1 MKNPFRKKTLTPR
14 EVFIRTFLDC
24 IAPGVVKFEVDHY
37 IFGNTYR
44 CVWALREY
52 PASTESQAILRHL
65 GEKSGV
71 TLRIYCRQVSPGEE
85 DRIIDNANKKNK
97 LDGSDPNKLR
107 QAVEAESNLRDV
119 AELVHKM
126 HREHEPL
133 LHCAVY
139 LEMTADSMEHLR
151 QLQTDVLTELVRCKL
166 NVDKLLL
173 RQKQGFYCASPVG
186 YNALGREFERV
197 LPAGSVANLY
207 PFNYSGKT
215 DPNGFYIGKD
225 KYGSNI
231 VVDFDRRDSDKT
243 SANILILGNSGQGK
257 SYLMK
262 LLICNLLE
270 AGKSVVS
277 LDAEHELEELCD
289 KLGGCFIDL
298 MAGEKRINVL
308 EVRCWNEDTEADESA
323 PGAFRK
329 STLLA
334 RHISFLKDFFRAYK
348 EFSDPQLDTIEI
360 MLSKLY
366 QKWGI
371 SEETDFRQLKP
382 EDYPILSDL
391 YALINDELVNYR
403 KGSLYTRELLQEVLL
418 GLHSLCVGADAPF
431 FNGHTNISDDRFLVF
446 GVGGVLTAARSLR
459 NALLFNVLA
468 YMSDRLLTAGNTVAA
483 LDELYLWLS
492 NPVAIEYIRNCLKRV
507 RKRDSALMMAS
518 QNLEDFDQEGVREMT
533 KPLFA
538 IPPHQFLFNPG
549 SIDRRFYMDMLQLD
563 EAEFELIRR
572 ARRGECLFKCGAE
585 RYHLKVIAPDHI
597 PQDWFERVQRLFKSR
612 EKTVSVEKTPFHGR
626 IQCSCGAACRSKRST
641 SARYWL
647 CMRHDGDEAACP
659 ITQIPETQIQQAFLR
674 LYYNL
679 KHQGSCILPD
689 LIANLRSIR
698 ERKFLWSVD
707 VIELNRQIAELTS
720 QNQLLTTLRESG
732 CVDPDIFISKS
743 NKLTEQLR
751 AVKQAK
757 SRILNQD
764 GDDTIPC
771 TQELIT
777 ILKRGPETLHDFDGE
792 LFGQLIDKVIIESN
806 TSLRFRLKNGLEL
819 RESIERTVR

>member
-139 LEMTADSMEHLR
+139 LEMTADSAEHLR

-197 LPAGSVANLY
+197 LPACSVANLY

-231 VVDFDRRDSDKT
+231 AVDFDRRDSDKT

-277 LDAEHELEELCD
+277 LDAEHELEDLCG

-308 EVRCWNEDTEADESA
+308 EVRYWNEDTDMETDESA
-323 PGAFRK
+323 PEAFRK

-348 EFSDPQLDTIEI
+348 DFSDPQLDTIEI

-366 QKWGI
+366 RKWGI
-371 SEETDFRQLKP
+371 SEETDFRRLTP

-391 YALINDELVNYR
+391 YALINNEMVNYR
-403 KGSLYTRELLQEVLL
+403 NGSLYTRELLQEVLL

-446 GVGGVLTAARSLR
+446 GVGGVLTAAKSLR

-492 NPVAIEYIRNCLKRV
+492 NPIAIEYIRNCLKRV

-549 SIDRRFYMDMLQLD
+549 SIGKRFYMDMLQLD

-585 RYHLKVIAPDHI
+585 RYHLKVIAPDH
-597 PQDWFERVQRLFKSR
+597 K
-612 EKTVSVEKTPFHGR
+612 
-626 IQCSCGAACRSKRST
+626 
-641 SARYWL
+641 
-647 CMRHDGDEAACP
+647 
-659 ITQIPETQIQQAFLR
+659 
-674 LYYNL
+674 
-679 KHQGSCILPD
+679 
-689 LIANLRSIR
+689 
-698 ERKFLWSVD
+698 
-707 VIELNRQIAELTS
+707 
-720 QNQLLTTLRESG
+720 
-732 CVDPDIFISKS
+732 
-743 NKLTEQLR
+743 
-751 AVKQAK
+751 AV
-757 SRILNQD
+757 
-764 GDDTIPC
+764 
-771 TQELIT
+771 
-777 ILKRGPETLHDFDGE
+777 
-792 LFGQLIDKVIIESN
+792 LFGMAGGK
-806 TSLRFRLKNGLEL
+806 
-819 RESIERTVR
+819 

>member
-1 MKNPFRKKTLTPR
+1 MKNPFRKKEPTPR
-14 EVFIRTFLDC
+14 EAFLRTYLDC

-37 IFGNTYR
+37 IFGSTYR

-52 PASTESQAILRHL
+52 PASTEAQAILRHL

-107 QAVEAESNLRDV
+107 QTVEAESNLRDV

-139 LEMTADSMEHLR
+139 LEMTADSMEQLKR
-151 QLQTDVLTELVRCKL
+151 LQTDVLTELVRCKL

-173 RQKQGFYCASPVG
+173 RQKQGFCCVSPVG
-186 YNALGREFERV
+186 HNALGREFERV

-215 DPNGFYIGKD
+215 DPKGIYIGKD

-231 VVDFDRRDSDKT
+231 VVDFDRRESDKT
-243 SANILILGNSGQGK
+243 STNILILGNSGQGK

-270 AGKSVVS
+270 AGKSVIS
-277 LDAEHELEELCD
+277 LDAEHELEELCGN
-289 KLGGCFIDL
+289 LGGCFIDL

-308 EVRCWNEDTEADESA
+308 EVRCWDEGDTSEADESV
-323 PGAFRK
+323 PEAFRK

-348 EFSDPQLDTIEI
+348 DFSDPQLDTIEI

-366 QKWGI
+366 QKWSI
-371 SEETDFRQLKP
+371 TEETDFRQLAP

-391 YALINDELVNYR
+391 YALMEEELRHYQA
-403 KGSLYTRELLQEVLL
+403 GSLYTRELLQEVLL
-418 GLHSLCVGADAPF
+418 GLHSLCMGADAPF
-431 FNGHTNISDDRFLVF
+431 FNGHTNITGDRFLVF
-446 GVGGVLTAARSLR
+446 GVGGMLTAAKSLR

-507 RKRDSALMMAS
+507 RKRDSALLMAS

-549 SIDRRFYMDMLQLD
+549 SIGRRFYMDMLQLD
-563 EAEFELIRR
+563 EAEFELIRH

-585 RYHLKVIAPDHI
+585 RYLLEVKAPPH
-597 PQDWFERVQRLFKSR
+597 K
-612 EKTVSVEKTPFHGR
+612 
-626 IQCSCGAACRSKRST
+626 AA
-641 SARYWL
+641 
-647 CMRHDGDEAACP
+647 
-659 ITQIPETQIQQAFLR
+659 
-674 LYYNL
+674 
-679 KHQGSCILPD
+679 
-689 LIANLRSIR
+689 
-698 ERKFLWSVD
+698 
-707 VIELNRQIAELTS
+707 
-720 QNQLLTTLRESG
+720 
-732 CVDPDIFISKS
+732 
-743 NKLTEQLR
+743 
-751 AVKQAK
+751 
-757 SRILNQD
+757 
-764 GDDTIPC
+764 
-771 TQELIT
+771 
-777 ILKRGPETLHDFDGE
+777 
-792 LFGQLIDKVIIESN
+792 LFG
-806 TSLRFRLKNGLEL
+806 TAGGR
-819 RESIERTVR
+819 

>member
-1 MKNPFRKKTLTPR
+1 MKNPFHKKEISPQET
-14 EVFIRTFLDC
+14 FIRSFLDC

-44 CVWALREY
+44 CVWVLREY

-277 LDAEHELEELCD
+277 LDAEHELEELCG

-308 EVRCWNEDTEADESA
+308 EVRCWNEETDMETDESA
-323 PGAFRK
+323 PEAFRK

-348 EFSDPQLDTIEI
+348 DFSDPQLDTIEI
-360 MLSKLY
+360 MLSALY
-366 QKWGI
+366 KKWGI

-382 EDYPILSDL
+382 GDYPVLSDL
-391 YALINDELVNYR
+391 YALINNELVNYR
-403 KGSLYTRELLQEVLL
+403 NGSLYTRELLQEVLL

-446 GVGGVLTAARSLR
+446 GVGGVLTAAKSLR

-492 NPVAIEYIRNCLKRV
+492 NPIAIEYIRNCLKRV

-549 SIDRRFYMDMLQLD
+549 SIGKRFYMDMLQLD

-585 RYHLKVIAPDHI
+585 RYHLKVIAPDH
-597 PQDWFERVQRLFKSR
+597 K
-612 EKTVSVEKTPFHGR
+612 
-626 IQCSCGAACRSKRST
+626 
-641 SARYWL
+641 
-647 CMRHDGDEAACP
+647 
-659 ITQIPETQIQQAFLR
+659 
-674 LYYNL
+674 
-679 KHQGSCILPD
+679 
-689 LIANLRSIR
+689 
-698 ERKFLWSVD
+698 
-707 VIELNRQIAELTS
+707 
-720 QNQLLTTLRESG
+720 
-732 CVDPDIFISKS
+732 
-743 NKLTEQLR
+743 
-751 AVKQAK
+751 AV
-757 SRILNQD
+757 
-764 GDDTIPC
+764 
-771 TQELIT
+771 
-777 ILKRGPETLHDFDGE
+777 
-792 LFGQLIDKVIIESN
+792 LFGMAGGK
-806 TSLRFRLKNGLEL
+806 
-819 RESIERTVR
+819 

>member
-1 MKNPFRKKTLTPR
+1 MKNPFHKKEISPQ
-14 EVFIRTFLDC
+14 EAFIRSFLDC

-139 LEMTADSMEHLR
+139 LEMTADSAEHLR

-277 LDAEHELEELCD
+277 LDAEHELEELCG

-323 PGAFRK
+323 PEAFRK

-348 EFSDPQLDTIEI
+348 DFSDPQLDTIEI
-360 MLSKLY
+360 MLSALY
-366 QKWGI
+366 KKWGI
-371 SEETDFRQLKP
+371 SEETDFRRLMP

-391 YALINDELVNYR
+391 YALINNELVNYR
-403 KGSLYTRELLQEVLL
+403 NGSLYTRELLQEVLL

-431 FNGHTNISDDRFLVF
+431 FNGHTNISGDRFLVF
-446 GVGGVLTAARSLR
+446 GVGGVLTAAKSLR

-549 SIDRRFYMDMLQLD
+549 SIGRRFYMDMLQLD

-585 RYHLKVIAPDHI
+585 RYHLKVIAPDH
-597 PQDWFERVQRLFKSR
+597 K
-612 EKTVSVEKTPFHGR
+612 
-626 IQCSCGAACRSKRST
+626 
-641 SARYWL
+641 
-647 CMRHDGDEAACP
+647 
-659 ITQIPETQIQQAFLR
+659 
-674 LYYNL
+674 
-679 KHQGSCILPD
+679 
-689 LIANLRSIR
+689 
-698 ERKFLWSVD
+698 
-707 VIELNRQIAELTS
+707 
-720 QNQLLTTLRESG
+720 
-732 CVDPDIFISKS
+732 
-743 NKLTEQLR
+743 
-751 AVKQAK
+751 AV
-757 SRILNQD
+757 
-764 GDDTIPC
+764 
-771 TQELIT
+771 
-777 ILKRGPETLHDFDGE
+777 
-792 LFGQLIDKVIIESN
+792 LFGTAGGK
-806 TSLRFRLKNGLEL
+806 
-819 RESIERTVR
+819 

>member
-1 MKNPFRKKTLTPR
+1 MKNPFHKKEISPQ
-14 EVFIRTFLDC
+14 EAFIRSFLDC

-44 CVWALREY
+44 SVWALREY
-52 PASTESQAILRHL
+52 PASTEAQAILRHL

-71 TLRIYCRQVSPGEE
+71 TLRLYCRQVSPGEE

-139 LEMTADSMEHLR
+139 LEMTADSAEHLR

-277 LDAEHELEELCD
+277 LDAEHELEELCG

-323 PGAFRK
+323 PEAFRK

-334 RHISFLKDFFRAYK
+334 RHISFLKDFFRTYK
-348 EFSDPQLDTIEI
+348 DFSDPQLDTIEI

-366 QKWGI
+366 RKWGI

-403 KGSLYTRELLQEVLL
+403 NGSLYTRELLQEVLL

-549 SIDRRFYMDMLQLD
+549 SIGRRFYMDMLQLD

-572 ARRGECLFKCGAE
+572 ARRSECLFKCGAE
-585 RYHLKVIAPDHI
+585 RYHLRVIAPDH
-597 PQDWFERVQRLFKSR
+597 K
-612 EKTVSVEKTPFHGR
+612 
-626 IQCSCGAACRSKRST
+626 
-641 SARYWL
+641 
-647 CMRHDGDEAACP
+647 
-659 ITQIPETQIQQAFLR
+659 
-674 LYYNL
+674 
-679 KHQGSCILPD
+679 
-689 LIANLRSIR
+689 
-698 ERKFLWSVD
+698 
-707 VIELNRQIAELTS
+707 
-720 QNQLLTTLRESG
+720 
-732 CVDPDIFISKS
+732 
-743 NKLTEQLR
+743 
-751 AVKQAK
+751 AV
-757 SRILNQD
+757 
-764 GDDTIPC
+764 
-771 TQELIT
+771 
-777 ILKRGPETLHDFDGE
+777 
-792 LFGQLIDKVIIESN
+792 LFGTAGGK
-806 TSLRFRLKNGLEL
+806 
-819 RESIERTVR
+819 

>member
-1 MKNPFRKKTLTPR
+1 MKNPFHKKEISPQ
-14 EVFIRTFLDC
+14 EAFIRSFLDC

-71 TLRIYCRQVSPGEE
+71 TLRLYCRQVSPGEE

-231 VVDFDRRDSDKT
+231 AVDFDRRDSDKT

-277 LDAEHELEELCD
+277 LDAEHELEELCG
-289 KLGGCFIDL
+289 KLDGCFIDL
-298 MAGEKRINVL
+298 MGGEKRINVL
-308 EVRCWNEDTEADESA
+308 EVRCWNEDTDMETDESA
-323 PGAFRK
+323 PEAFRK

-348 EFSDPQLDTIEI
+348 DFSDPQLDTIEI
-360 MLSKLY
+360 MLSALY
-366 QKWGI
+366 KKWGI
-371 SEETDFRQLKP
+371 AEETDFRQLKP

-391 YALINDELVNYR
+391 YALINNELVNYR
-403 KGSLYTRELLQEVLL
+403 NGSLYTRELLQEVLL

-446 GVGGVLTAARSLR
+446 GVGGVLTAAKSLR

-549 SIDRRFYMDMLQLD
+549 SIGKRFYMDMLQLD

-585 RYHLKVIAPDHI
+585 RYHLKVIAPDH
-597 PQDWFERVQRLFKSR
+597 K
-612 EKTVSVEKTPFHGR
+612 
-626 IQCSCGAACRSKRST
+626 
-641 SARYWL
+641 
-647 CMRHDGDEAACP
+647 
-659 ITQIPETQIQQAFLR
+659 
-674 LYYNL
+674 
-679 KHQGSCILPD
+679 
-689 LIANLRSIR
+689 
-698 ERKFLWSVD
+698 
-707 VIELNRQIAELTS
+707 
-720 QNQLLTTLRESG
+720 
-732 CVDPDIFISKS
+732 
-743 NKLTEQLR
+743 
-751 AVKQAK
+751 AV
-757 SRILNQD
+757 
-764 GDDTIPC
+764 
-771 TQELIT
+771 
-777 ILKRGPETLHDFDGE
+777 
-792 LFGQLIDKVIIESN
+792 LFGMAGGK
-806 TSLRFRLKNGLEL
+806 
-819 RESIERTVR
+819 

>member
-1 MKNPFRKKTLTPR
+1 MKNPFHKKEISPQET
-14 EVFIRTFLDC
+14 FIRSYLDC

-44 CVWALREY
+44 CAWALREY

-97 LDGSDPNKLR
+97 LGGSDPNKLR

-139 LEMTADSMEHLR
+139 LEMTADSAEHLR

-277 LDAEHELEELCD
+277 LDAEHELEELCG

-308 EVRCWNEDTEADESA
+308 EVRCWNEDTDMETDESA
-323 PGAFRK
+323 PEAFRK

-348 EFSDPQLDTIEI
+348 DFSDPQLDTIEI
-360 MLSKLY
+360 MLSALY
-366 QKWGI
+366 KKWGI

-382 EDYPILSDL
+382 GDYPVLSDL
-391 YALINDELVNYR
+391 YALINNELVNYR
-403 KGSLYTRELLQEVLL
+403 NGSLYTRELLQEVLL

-446 GVGGVLTAARSLR
+446 GVGGVLTAAKSLR

-492 NPVAIEYIRNCLKRV
+492 NPIAIEYIRNCLKRV
-507 RKRDSALMMAS
+507 RKRDSALIMAS

-549 SIDRRFYMDMLQLD
+549 SIGRRFYMDMLQLD
-563 EAEFELIRR
+563 EAEFELIQH

-585 RYHLKVIAPDHI
+585 RYHLKVIAPDH
-597 PQDWFERVQRLFKSR
+597 K
-612 EKTVSVEKTPFHGR
+612 
-626 IQCSCGAACRSKRST
+626 
-641 SARYWL
+641 
-647 CMRHDGDEAACP
+647 
-659 ITQIPETQIQQAFLR
+659 
-674 LYYNL
+674 
-679 KHQGSCILPD
+679 
-689 LIANLRSIR
+689 
-698 ERKFLWSVD
+698 
-707 VIELNRQIAELTS
+707 
-720 QNQLLTTLRESG
+720 
-732 CVDPDIFISKS
+732 
-743 NKLTEQLR
+743 
-751 AVKQAK
+751 AV
-757 SRILNQD
+757 
-764 GDDTIPC
+764 
-771 TQELIT
+771 
-777 ILKRGPETLHDFDGE
+777 
-792 LFGQLIDKVIIESN
+792 LFGTAGGK
-806 TSLRFRLKNGLEL
+806 
-819 RESIERTVR
+819 

>member
-1 MKNPFRKKTLTPR
+1 MKNPFRKKEPTPR
-14 EVFIRTFLDC
+14 EAFLRTYLDC

-37 IFGNTYR
+37 IFGSTYR

-52 PASTESQAILRHL
+52 PASTEAQAILRHL

-107 QAVEAESNLRDV
+107 QTVEAESNLRDV

-139 LEMTADSMEHLR
+139 LEMTADSMEGLKR
-151 QLQTDVLTELVRCKL
+151 LQTDVLTELVRCKL

-173 RQKQGFYCASPVG
+173 RQKQGFCCVSPVG
-186 YNALGREFERV
+186 HNALGREFERV

-215 DPNGFYIGKD
+215 DPKGIYIGKD

-231 VVDFDRRDSDKT
+231 VVDFDRRESDKT

-270 AGKSVVS
+270 AGKSVIS
-277 LDAEHELEELCD
+277 LDAEHELEELCGN
-289 KLGGCFIDL
+289 LGGCFIDL

-308 EVRCWNEDTEADESA
+308 EVRCWDEGDTSETDESV
-323 PGAFRK
+323 PEAFRK

-371 SEETDFRQLKP
+371 TEETDFRQLAP

-391 YALINDELVNYR
+391 YALMEEELRHYQA
-403 KGSLYTRELLQEVLL
+403 GSLYTRELLQEVLL
-418 GLHSLCVGADAPF
+418 GLHSLCMGADAPF
-431 FNGHTNISDDRFLVF
+431 FNGHTNITGDRFLVF
-446 GVGGVLTAARSLR
+446 GVGGMLTAAKSLR

-507 RKRDSALMMAS
+507 RKRDSALLMAS

-549 SIDRRFYMDMLQLD
+549 SIGRRFYMDMLQLD
-563 EAEFELIRR
+563 EAEFELIRHT
-572 ARRGECLFKCGAE
+572 RRGECLFKCGAE
-585 RYHLKVIAPDHI
+585 RYLLEVKAPPHKAA
-597 PQDWFERVQRLFKSR
+597 LF
-612 EKTVSVEKTPFHGR
+612 
-626 IQCSCGAACRSKRST
+626 GAAGGR
-641 SARYWL
+641 
-647 CMRHDGDEAACP
+647 
-659 ITQIPETQIQQAFLR
+659 
-674 LYYNL
+674 
-679 KHQGSCILPD
+679 
-689 LIANLRSIR
+689 
-698 ERKFLWSVD
+698 
-707 VIELNRQIAELTS
+707 
-720 QNQLLTTLRESG
+720 
-732 CVDPDIFISKS
+732 
-743 NKLTEQLR
+743 
-751 AVKQAK
+751 
-757 SRILNQD
+757 
-764 GDDTIPC
+764 
-771 TQELIT
+771 
-777 ILKRGPETLHDFDGE
+777 
-792 LFGQLIDKVIIESN
+792 
-806 TSLRFRLKNGLEL
+806 
-819 RESIERTVR
+819 

>member
-1 MKNPFRKKTLTPR
+1 MKNLFRKKPLTPR
-14 EVFIRTFLDC
+14 EVFIRTYLDS

-37 IFGNTYR
+37 IFGSTYR

-71 TLRIYCRQVSPGEE
+71 TLRLYCRQVSPGEE

-97 LDGSDPNKLR
+97 LDGADPNKLR

-139 LEMTADSMEHLR
+139 LEMTADSMGHLR

-243 SANILILGNSGQGK
+243 SANILILGNSGHGK

-277 LDAEHELEELCD
+277 LDAEHELEELCG

-323 PGAFRK
+323 PEAFRK

-348 EFSDPQLDTIEI
+348 DFSDPQLDTIEI
-360 MLSKLY
+360 MLSALY
-366 QKWGI
+366 KKWGI

-382 EDYPILSDL
+382 GDYPVLSDL
-391 YALINDELVNYR
+391 YALINNELVNYR
-403 KGSLYTRELLQEVLL
+403 NGSLYTRELLQEVLL

-446 GVGGVLTAARSLR
+446 GVGGVLTAAKSLR

-492 NPVAIEYIRNCLKRV
+492 NPIAIEYIRNCLKRV

-549 SIDRRFYMDMLQLD
+549 SIGRRFYMDMLQLD
-563 EAEFELIRR
+563 EAEFELIQH
-572 ARRGECLFKCGAE
+572 ARRGECLFKCGME
-585 RYHLKVIAPDHI
+585 RYHLEVKAP
-597 PQDWFERVQRLFKSR
+597 PYK
-612 EKTVSVEKTPFHGR
+612 
-626 IQCSCGAACRSKRST
+626 AA
-641 SARYWL
+641 
-647 CMRHDGDEAACP
+647 
-659 ITQIPETQIQQAFLR
+659 
-674 LYYNL
+674 
-679 KHQGSCILPD
+679 
-689 LIANLRSIR
+689 
-698 ERKFLWSVD
+698 
-707 VIELNRQIAELTS
+707 
-720 QNQLLTTLRESG
+720 
-732 CVDPDIFISKS
+732 
-743 NKLTEQLR
+743 
-751 AVKQAK
+751 
-757 SRILNQD
+757 
-764 GDDTIPC
+764 
-771 TQELIT
+771 
-777 ILKRGPETLHDFDGE
+777 
-792 LFGQLIDKVIIESN
+792 LFGTKGG
-806 TSLRFRLKNGLEL
+806 K
-819 RESIERTVR
+819 

>member
-1 MKNPFRKKTLTPR
+1 MKNPFHKKEISPQ
-14 EVFIRTFLDC
+14 EAFIRSFLDC

-139 LEMTADSMEHLR
+139 LEMTADSAEHLR

-231 VVDFDRRDSDKT
+231 AVDFDRRDSDKT

-277 LDAEHELEELCD
+277 LDAEHELEDLCG

-308 EVRCWNEDTEADESA
+308 EVRCWNEDTDMETDESA
-323 PGAFRK
+323 PEAFRK

-348 EFSDPQLDTIEI
+348 DFSDPQLDTIEI
-360 MLSKLY
+360 MLSALY
-366 QKWGI
+366 KKWGI
-371 SEETDFRQLKP
+371 SEETDFRRLMP

-391 YALINDELVNYR
+391 YALINNELVNYR
-403 KGSLYTRELLQEVLL
+403 NGSLYTRELLQEVLL

-446 GVGGVLTAARSLR
+446 GVGGVLTAAKSLR

-549 SIDRRFYMDMLQLD
+549 SIGRRFYMDMLQLD

-572 ARRGECLFKCGAE
+572 TRRGECLFKCGAE
-585 RYHLKVIAPDHI
+585 RYHLKVIAPDH
-597 PQDWFERVQRLFKSR
+597 K
-612 EKTVSVEKTPFHGR
+612 
-626 IQCSCGAACRSKRST
+626 
-641 SARYWL
+641 
-647 CMRHDGDEAACP
+647 
-659 ITQIPETQIQQAFLR
+659 
-674 LYYNL
+674 
-679 KHQGSCILPD
+679 
-689 LIANLRSIR
+689 
-698 ERKFLWSVD
+698 
-707 VIELNRQIAELTS
+707 
-720 QNQLLTTLRESG
+720 
-732 CVDPDIFISKS
+732 
-743 NKLTEQLR
+743 
-751 AVKQAK
+751 AV
-757 SRILNQD
+757 
-764 GDDTIPC
+764 
-771 TQELIT
+771 
-777 ILKRGPETLHDFDGE
+777 
-792 LFGQLIDKVIIESN
+792 LFGTAGGK
-806 TSLRFRLKNGLEL
+806 
-819 RESIERTVR
+819 

>member
-1 MKNPFRKKTLTPR
+1 MKNPFHKKEISPQ
-14 EVFIRTFLDC
+14 EAFIRSFLDS

-107 QAVEAESNLRDV
+107 QTVEAESNLRDV

-139 LEMTADSMEHLR
+139 LEMTADSMGHLR

-215 DPNGFYIGKD
+215 DPNGFYFGKD

-231 VVDFDRRDSDKT
+231 AVDFDRRDSDKT

-270 AGKSVVS
+270 AGKSVIS
-277 LDAEHELEELCD
+277 LDAEHELEELCG

-323 PGAFRK
+323 PEAFRK

-348 EFSDPQLDTIEI
+348 DFSDPQLDTIEI
-360 MLSKLY
+360 MLSALY
-366 QKWGI
+366 KKWGI

-382 EDYPILSDL
+382 GDYPVLSDL

-446 GVGGVLTAARSLR
+446 GVGGVLTAAKSLR

-492 NPVAIEYIRNCLKRV
+492 NPIAIEYIRNCLKRV

-549 SIDRRFYMDMLQLD
+549 SIGKRFYMDMLQLD

-585 RYHLKVIAPDHI
+585 RYHLKVIAPDH
-597 PQDWFERVQRLFKSR
+597 K
-612 EKTVSVEKTPFHGR
+612 
-626 IQCSCGAACRSKRST
+626 
-641 SARYWL
+641 
-647 CMRHDGDEAACP
+647 
-659 ITQIPETQIQQAFLR
+659 
-674 LYYNL
+674 
-679 KHQGSCILPD
+679 
-689 LIANLRSIR
+689 
-698 ERKFLWSVD
+698 
-707 VIELNRQIAELTS
+707 
-720 QNQLLTTLRESG
+720 
-732 CVDPDIFISKS
+732 
-743 NKLTEQLR
+743 
-751 AVKQAK
+751 AV
-757 SRILNQD
+757 
-764 GDDTIPC
+764 
-771 TQELIT
+771 
-777 ILKRGPETLHDFDGE
+777 
-792 LFGQLIDKVIIESN
+792 LFGTAGGK
-806 TSLRFRLKNGLEL
+806 
-819 RESIERTVR
+819 

>member
-1 MKNPFRKKTLTPR
+1 MKNPFRKKALAPR
-14 EVFIRTFLDC
+14 EVFIRTYLDS

-107 QAVEAESNLRDV
+107 QTVEAESNLRDV

-139 LEMTADSMEHLR
+139 LEMTADSMEYLR

-277 LDAEHELEELCD
+277 LDAEHELEELCG
-289 KLGGCFIDL
+289 KLGGCFVDL

-308 EVRCWNEDTEADESA
+308 EVRCWNEDTDMETDESA
-323 PGAFRK
+323 PEAFHK

-348 EFSDPQLDTIEI
+348 DFSDPQLDTIEI
-360 MLSKLY
+360 MLSALY
-366 QKWGI
+366 KKWGI

-382 EDYPILSDL
+382 GDYPVLSDL
-391 YALINDELVNYR
+391 YALINNELVNYR
-403 KGSLYTRELLQEVLL
+403 NSSLYTRELLQEVLL

-446 GVGGVLTAARSLR
+446 GVGGVLTAAKSLR

-549 SIDRRFYMDMLQLD
+549 SIGRRFYMDMLQLD
-563 EAEFELIRR
+563 EAEFELIQH

-585 RYHLKVIAPDHI
+585 RYHLKVIAPDH
-597 PQDWFERVQRLFKSR
+597 K
-612 EKTVSVEKTPFHGR
+612 
-626 IQCSCGAACRSKRST
+626 
-641 SARYWL
+641 
-647 CMRHDGDEAACP
+647 
-659 ITQIPETQIQQAFLR
+659 
-674 LYYNL
+674 
-679 KHQGSCILPD
+679 
-689 LIANLRSIR
+689 
-698 ERKFLWSVD
+698 
-707 VIELNRQIAELTS
+707 
-720 QNQLLTTLRESG
+720 
-732 CVDPDIFISKS
+732 
-743 NKLTEQLR
+743 
-751 AVKQAK
+751 AV
-757 SRILNQD
+757 
-764 GDDTIPC
+764 
-771 TQELIT
+771 
-777 ILKRGPETLHDFDGE
+777 
-792 LFGQLIDKVIIESN
+792 LFGTAGGK
-806 TSLRFRLKNGLEL
+806 
-819 RESIERTVR
+819 

>member
-1 MKNPFRKKTLTPR
+1 MKNPFRKKHLTPR
-14 EVFIRTFLDC
+14 EVFIRTYLDS

-65 GEKSGV
+65 GEKNGV
-71 TLRIYCRQVSPGEE
+71 TLRLYCRQVSPGEE

-97 LDGSDPNKLR
+97 LDASDPNKLR

-139 LEMTADSMEHLR
+139 LEMMADSMEHLR

-231 VVDFDRRDSDKT
+231 AVDFDRRDSDKT

-277 LDAEHELEELCD
+277 LDAEHELEELCG

-308 EVRCWNEDTEADESA
+308 EVRYWNEDTDMETDESA
-323 PGAFRK
+323 PEAFRK

-334 RHISFLKDFFRAYK
+334 RHVSFLKDFFRAYK
-348 EFSDPQLDTIEI
+348 DFSDPQLDTIEI
-360 MLSKLY
+360 MLSALY
-366 QKWGI
+366 KKWGI
-371 SEETDFRQLKP
+371 SEETDFRRLMP
-382 EDYPILSDL
+382 EDYPVLSDL
-391 YALINDELVNYR
+391 YALINNELVNYR
-403 KGSLYTRELLQEVLL
+403 NGSLYTRELLQEVLL

-446 GVGGVLTAARSLR
+446 GVGGVLTAAKSLR

-468 YMSDRLLTAGNTVAA
+468 YMSDRLLTVGNTVAA

-492 NPVAIEYIRNCLKRV
+492 NPIAIEYIRNCLKRV

-549 SIDRRFYMDMLQLD
+549 SIGKRFYMDMLQLD
-563 EAEFELIRR
+563 EAEFELIQH
-572 ARRGECLFKCGAE
+572 ARRGECLFKCGME
-585 RYHLKVIAPDHI
+585 RYHLEVKAP
-597 PQDWFERVQRLFKSR
+597 PYK
-612 EKTVSVEKTPFHGR
+612 
-626 IQCSCGAACRSKRST
+626 AA
-641 SARYWL
+641 
-647 CMRHDGDEAACP
+647 
-659 ITQIPETQIQQAFLR
+659 
-674 LYYNL
+674 
-679 KHQGSCILPD
+679 
-689 LIANLRSIR
+689 
-698 ERKFLWSVD
+698 
-707 VIELNRQIAELTS
+707 
-720 QNQLLTTLRESG
+720 
-732 CVDPDIFISKS
+732 
-743 NKLTEQLR
+743 
-751 AVKQAK
+751 
-757 SRILNQD
+757 
-764 GDDTIPC
+764 
-771 TQELIT
+771 
-777 ILKRGPETLHDFDGE
+777 
-792 LFGQLIDKVIIESN
+792 LFGTKGG
-806 TSLRFRLKNGLEL
+806 K
-819 RESIERTVR
+819 

>member
-1 MKNPFRKKTLTPR
+1 MKNPFRKKEPTPR
-14 EVFIRTFLDC
+14 EVFIRTYLDS

-37 IFGNTYR
+37 IFGSTYR

-52 PASTESQAILRHL
+52 PASTEAQAILRHL

-107 QAVEAESNLRDV
+107 QTVEAESNLRDV

-139 LEMTADSMEHLR
+139 LEMTADSMEQLKR
-151 QLQTDVLTELVRCKL
+151 LQTDVLTELVRCKL

-173 RQKQGFYCASPVG
+173 RQKQGFCCVSPVG
-186 YNALGREFERV
+186 HNALGREFERV

-215 DPNGFYIGKD
+215 DPKGIYIGKD

-231 VVDFDRRDSDKT
+231 VVDFDRRESDKT

-270 AGKSVVS
+270 AGKSVIS
-277 LDAEHELEELCD
+277 LDAEHELEELCRN
-289 KLGGCFIDL
+289 LGGCFIDL
-298 MAGEKRINVL
+298 MTGEKRINVL
-308 EVRCWNEDTEADESA
+308 EVRCWDEGDTSETDESA
-323 PGAFRK
+323 PEAFRK

-371 SEETDFRQLKP
+371 TEETDFRQLAP

-391 YALINDELVNYR
+391 YALMEEELRHYQA
-403 KGSLYTRELLQEVLL
+403 GSLYTRELLQEVLL
-418 GLHSLCVGADAPF
+418 GLHSLCMGADAPF
-431 FNGHTNISDDRFLVF
+431 FNGHTNITGDRFLVF
-446 GVGGVLTAARSLR
+446 GVGGMLTAAKSLR

-507 RKRDSALMMAS
+507 RKRDSALLMAS

-549 SIDRRFYMDMLQLD
+549 SIGRRFYMDMLQLD
-563 EAEFELIRR
+563 EAEFELIRH

-585 RYHLKVIAPDHI
+585 RYLLEVKAPPH
-597 PQDWFERVQRLFKSR
+597 K
-612 EKTVSVEKTPFHGR
+612 
-626 IQCSCGAACRSKRST
+626 AA
-641 SARYWL
+641 
-647 CMRHDGDEAACP
+647 
-659 ITQIPETQIQQAFLR
+659 
-674 LYYNL
+674 
-679 KHQGSCILPD
+679 
-689 LIANLRSIR
+689 
-698 ERKFLWSVD
+698 
-707 VIELNRQIAELTS
+707 
-720 QNQLLTTLRESG
+720 
-732 CVDPDIFISKS
+732 
-743 NKLTEQLR
+743 
-751 AVKQAK
+751 
-757 SRILNQD
+757 
-764 GDDTIPC
+764 
-771 TQELIT
+771 
-777 ILKRGPETLHDFDGE
+777 
-792 LFGQLIDKVIIESN
+792 LFG
-806 TSLRFRLKNGLEL
+806 TAGGR
-819 RESIERTVR
+819 

>member
-1 MKNPFRKKTLTPR
+1 MKNPFRKKALAPR
-14 EVFIRTFLDC
+14 EVFIRTYLDS

-139 LEMTADSMEHLR
+139 LEMTADSMEYLR

-231 VVDFDRRDSDKT
+231 AVDFDRRDSDKT

-270 AGKSVVS
+270 TGKSVVS
-277 LDAEHELEELCD
+277 LDAEHELEELCG

-298 MAGEKRINVL
+298 MAGERRINVL
-308 EVRCWNEDTEADESA
+308 EVRYWNEDTDMETDESA
-323 PGAFRK
+323 PEAFRK

-348 EFSDPQLDTIEI
+348 DFSDPQLDTIEI
-360 MLSKLY
+360 MLSALY
-366 QKWGI
+366 KKWDI
-371 SEETDFRQLKP
+371 SEETDFRRLMP

-403 KGSLYTRELLQEVLL
+403 SGSLYTRELLQEVLL

-446 GVGGVLTAARSLR
+446 GVGGVLTAAKSLR

-468 YMSDRLLTAGNTVAA
+468 YMSDRLLTVGNTVAA

-549 SIDRRFYMDMLQLD
+549 SIGRRFYMDMLQLD
-563 EAEFELIRR
+563 EAEFELIQH
-572 ARRGECLFKCGAE
+572 ARRGECLFKCGME
-585 RYHLKVIAPDHI
+585 RYHLEVKAP
-597 PQDWFERVQRLFKSR
+597 PYK
-612 EKTVSVEKTPFHGR
+612 
-626 IQCSCGAACRSKRST
+626 AA
-641 SARYWL
+641 
-647 CMRHDGDEAACP
+647 
-659 ITQIPETQIQQAFLR
+659 
-674 LYYNL
+674 
-679 KHQGSCILPD
+679 
-689 LIANLRSIR
+689 
-698 ERKFLWSVD
+698 
-707 VIELNRQIAELTS
+707 
-720 QNQLLTTLRESG
+720 
-732 CVDPDIFISKS
+732 
-743 NKLTEQLR
+743 
-751 AVKQAK
+751 
-757 SRILNQD
+757 
-764 GDDTIPC
+764 
-771 TQELIT
+771 
-777 ILKRGPETLHDFDGE
+777 
-792 LFGQLIDKVIIESN
+792 LFGTKGG
-806 TSLRFRLKNGLEL
+806 K
-819 RESIERTVR
+819 

>member
-1 MKNPFRKKTLTPR
+1 MKNPFRKKEPTPR
-14 EVFIRTFLDC
+14 EAFLRTYLDC

-139 LEMTADSMEHLR
+139 LEMTADSMGHLR

-231 VVDFDRRDSDKT
+231 AVDFDRRDSDKT

-277 LDAEHELEELCD
+277 LDAEHELEELCG

-308 EVRCWNEDTEADESA
+308 EVRCWNEDTDMETDESA

-348 EFSDPQLDTIEI
+348 DFSDPQLDTIEI
-360 MLSKLY
+360 MLSKMY
-366 QKWGI
+366 RKWGI

-382 EDYPILSDL
+382 GDYPILSDL
-391 YALINDELVNYR
+391 YALINNELVNYR
-403 KGSLYTRELLQEVLL
+403 NGSLYTRELLQEVLL

-446 GVGGVLTAARSLR
+446 GVGGVLTAAKSLR

-468 YMSDRLLTAGNTVAA
+468 YMSDRLLTVGNTVAA

-492 NPVAIEYIRNCLKRV
+492 NPIAIEYIRNCLKRV

-549 SIDRRFYMDMLQLD
+549 SIGKRFYMDMLQLD

-572 ARRGECLFKCGAE
+572 TRRGECLFKCGAE
-585 RYHLKVIAPDHI
+585 RYHLKVIAPDH
-597 PQDWFERVQRLFKSR
+597 K
-612 EKTVSVEKTPFHGR
+612 
-626 IQCSCGAACRSKRST
+626 
-641 SARYWL
+641 
-647 CMRHDGDEAACP
+647 
-659 ITQIPETQIQQAFLR
+659 
-674 LYYNL
+674 
-679 KHQGSCILPD
+679 
-689 LIANLRSIR
+689 
-698 ERKFLWSVD
+698 
-707 VIELNRQIAELTS
+707 
-720 QNQLLTTLRESG
+720 
-732 CVDPDIFISKS
+732 
-743 NKLTEQLR
+743 
-751 AVKQAK
+751 AV
-757 SRILNQD
+757 
-764 GDDTIPC
+764 
-771 TQELIT
+771 
-777 ILKRGPETLHDFDGE
+777 
-792 LFGQLIDKVIIESN
+792 LFGTAGGK
-806 TSLRFRLKNGLEL
+806 
-819 RESIERTVR
+819 

>member
-1 MKNPFRKKTLTPR
+1 MKNPFRKKEPTPR
-14 EVFIRTFLDC
+14 EAFLRTYLDC

-37 IFGNTYR
+37 IFGSTYR

-52 PASTESQAILRHL
+52 PASTEAQAILRHL

-107 QAVEAESNLRDV
+107 QTVEAESNLRDV

-139 LEMTADSMEHLR
+139 LEMTADSMEGLKR
-151 QLQTDVLTELVRCKL
+151 LQTDVLTELVRCKL

-173 RQKQGFYCASPVG
+173 RQKQGFCCVSPVG
-186 YNALGREFERV
+186 HNALGREFERV

-215 DPNGFYIGKD
+215 DPKGIYIGKD

-231 VVDFDRRDSDKT
+231 VVDFDRRESDKT

-270 AGKSVVS
+270 AGKSVIS
-277 LDAEHELEELCD
+277 LDAEHELEELCGN
-289 KLGGCFIDL
+289 LGGCFIDL

-308 EVRCWNEDTEADESA
+308 EVRCWDEGDTSETDESV
-323 PGAFRK
+323 PEAFRK

-371 SEETDFRQLKP
+371 TEETDFRQLAP

-391 YALINDELVNYR
+391 YALMEEELRHYR
-403 KGSLYTRELLQEVLL
+403 AGSLYTRELLQEVLL
-418 GLHSLCVGADAPF
+418 GLHSLCMGADAPF
-431 FNGHTNISDDRFLVF
+431 FNGHTNITGDRFLVF
-446 GVGGVLTAARSLR
+446 GVGGVLTAAKSLR

-507 RKRDSALMMAS
+507 RKRDSALLMAS

-549 SIDRRFYMDMLQLD
+549 SIGRRFYMDMLQLD
-563 EAEFELIRR
+563 EAEFELIRH

-585 RYHLKVIAPDHI
+585 RYLLEVKAPPH
-597 PQDWFERVQRLFKSR
+597 K
-612 EKTVSVEKTPFHGR
+612 
-626 IQCSCGAACRSKRST
+626 AA
-641 SARYWL
+641 
-647 CMRHDGDEAACP
+647 
-659 ITQIPETQIQQAFLR
+659 
-674 LYYNL
+674 
-679 KHQGSCILPD
+679 
-689 LIANLRSIR
+689 
-698 ERKFLWSVD
+698 
-707 VIELNRQIAELTS
+707 
-720 QNQLLTTLRESG
+720 
-732 CVDPDIFISKS
+732 
-743 NKLTEQLR
+743 
-751 AVKQAK
+751 
-757 SRILNQD
+757 
-764 GDDTIPC
+764 
-771 TQELIT
+771 
-777 ILKRGPETLHDFDGE
+777 
-792 LFGQLIDKVIIESN
+792 LFG
-806 TSLRFRLKNGLEL
+806 TAGGR
-819 RESIERTVR
+819 

>member
-1 MKNPFRKKTLTPR
+1 MKNPFHKKEISPQ
-14 EVFIRTFLDC
+14 EAFIRSFLDC

-549 SIDRRFYMDMLQLD
+549 SIGRRFYMDMLQLD

-572 ARRGECLFKCGAE
+572 ARRGECLYKCGAE
-585 RYHLKVIAPDHI
+585 RYHLKVIAPDY
-597 PQDWFERVQRLFKSR
+597 K
-612 EKTVSVEKTPFHGR
+612 
-626 IQCSCGAACRSKRST
+626 
-641 SARYWL
+641 
-647 CMRHDGDEAACP
+647 
-659 ITQIPETQIQQAFLR
+659 
-674 LYYNL
+674 
-679 KHQGSCILPD
+679 
-689 LIANLRSIR
+689 
-698 ERKFLWSVD
+698 
-707 VIELNRQIAELTS
+707 
-720 QNQLLTTLRESG
+720 
-732 CVDPDIFISKS
+732 
-743 NKLTEQLR
+743 
-751 AVKQAK
+751 AV
-757 SRILNQD
+757 
-764 GDDTIPC
+764 
-771 TQELIT
+771 
-777 ILKRGPETLHDFDGE
+777 
-792 LFGQLIDKVIIESN
+792 LFGTAGGK
-806 TSLRFRLKNGLEL
+806 
-819 RESIERTVR
+819 

>member
-1 MKNPFRKKTLTPR
+1 MKNPFHKKEISPQET
-14 EVFIRTFLDC
+14 FIRSFLDC

-44 CVWALREY
+44 CVWVLREY

-139 LEMTADSMEHLR
+139 LEMTADSAEHLR

-270 AGKSVVS
+270 AGKSVIS
-277 LDAEHELEELCD
+277 LDAEHELEELCGN
-289 KLGGCFIDL
+289 LNGCFVDL
-298 MAGEKRINVL
+298 MAGERRINVL
-308 EVRCWNEDTEADESA
+308 EVRCWNEDTETDESA
-323 PGAFRK
+323 PEAFRK

-348 EFSDPQLDTIEI
+348 DFSDPQLDTIEI
-360 MLSKLY
+360 MLSALY
-366 QKWGI
+366 KKWGI
-371 SEETDFRQLKP
+371 SEETDFRRLTP

-391 YALINDELVNYR
+391 YALINNELVNYR
-403 KGSLYTRELLQEVLL
+403 NGSLYTRELLQEVLL

-446 GVGGVLTAARSLR
+446 GVGGVLTAAKSLR

-468 YMSDRLLTAGNTVAA
+468 YMSDRLLTVGNTVAA

-492 NPVAIEYIRNCLKRV
+492 NPIAIEYIRNCLKRV

-549 SIDRRFYMDMLQLD
+549 SIGKRFYMDMLQLD

-572 ARRGECLFKCGAE
+572 TRRGECLFKCGAE
-585 RYHLKVIAPDHI
+585 RYHLKVIAPDH
-597 PQDWFERVQRLFKSR
+597 K
-612 EKTVSVEKTPFHGR
+612 
-626 IQCSCGAACRSKRST
+626 
-641 SARYWL
+641 
-647 CMRHDGDEAACP
+647 
-659 ITQIPETQIQQAFLR
+659 
-674 LYYNL
+674 
-679 KHQGSCILPD
+679 
-689 LIANLRSIR
+689 
-698 ERKFLWSVD
+698 
-707 VIELNRQIAELTS
+707 
-720 QNQLLTTLRESG
+720 
-732 CVDPDIFISKS
+732 
-743 NKLTEQLR
+743 
-751 AVKQAK
+751 AV
-757 SRILNQD
+757 
-764 GDDTIPC
+764 
-771 TQELIT
+771 
-777 ILKRGPETLHDFDGE
+777 
-792 LFGQLIDKVIIESN
+792 LFGTAGGK
-806 TSLRFRLKNGLEL
+806 
-819 RESIERTVR
+819 

>member
-1 MKNPFRKKTLTPR
+1 MKNPFHKKEISPQ
-14 EVFIRTFLDC
+14 EAFIRSFLDC

-107 QAVEAESNLRDV
+107 QAVAAESNLRDV

-139 LEMTADSMEHLR
+139 LEMTADSMEYLR

-215 DPNGFYIGKD
+215 DPNGFYFGKD

-231 VVDFDRRDSDKT
+231 AVDFDRRDSDKT

-270 AGKSVVS
+270 AGKSVIS
-277 LDAEHELEELCD
+277 LDAEHELEELCG

-323 PGAFRK
+323 PEAFRK

-348 EFSDPQLDTIEI
+348 DFSDPQLDTIEI
-360 MLSKLY
+360 MLSKMY
-366 QKWGI
+366 RKWGI

-382 EDYPILSDL
+382 GDYPVLSDL

-446 GVGGVLTAARSLR
+446 GVGGVLKAAKSLR

-492 NPVAIEYIRNCLKRV
+492 NPIAIEYIRNCLKRV

-549 SIDRRFYMDMLQLD
+549 SIGKRFYMDMLQLD

-585 RYHLKVIAPDHI
+585 RYHLKVKAPPH
-597 PQDWFERVQRLFKSR
+597 K
-612 EKTVSVEKTPFHGR
+612 
-626 IQCSCGAACRSKRST
+626 AA
-641 SARYWL
+641 
-647 CMRHDGDEAACP
+647 
-659 ITQIPETQIQQAFLR
+659 
-674 LYYNL
+674 
-679 KHQGSCILPD
+679 
-689 LIANLRSIR
+689 
-698 ERKFLWSVD
+698 
-707 VIELNRQIAELTS
+707 
-720 QNQLLTTLRESG
+720 
-732 CVDPDIFISKS
+732 
-743 NKLTEQLR
+743 
-751 AVKQAK
+751 
-757 SRILNQD
+757 
-764 GDDTIPC
+764 
-771 TQELIT
+771 
-777 ILKRGPETLHDFDGE
+777 
-792 LFGQLIDKVIIESN
+792 LFGTKGG
-806 TSLRFRLKNGLEL
+806 K
-819 RESIERTVR
+819 

>member
-1 MKNPFRKKTLTPR
+1 MKNPFRKKALAPR
-14 EVFIRTFLDC
+14 EVFIRTYLDS

-139 LEMTADSMEHLR
+139 LEMTADSMGYLR

-231 VVDFDRRDSDKT
+231 AVDFDRRDSDKT

-277 LDAEHELEELCD
+277 LDAEHELEELCG
-289 KLGGCFIDL
+289 KLGGCFVDL

-308 EVRCWNEDTEADESA
+308 EVRCWNEDTDMETDESA
-323 PGAFRK
+323 PEAFHK

-348 EFSDPQLDTIEI
+348 DFSDPQLDTIEI
-360 MLSKLY
+360 MLSALY
-366 QKWGI
+366 KKWGI

-382 EDYPILSDL
+382 GDYPVLSDL
-391 YALINDELVNYR
+391 YALINNELVNYR
-403 KGSLYTRELLQEVLL
+403 NSSLYTRELLQEVLL

-446 GVGGVLTAARSLR
+446 GVGGVLTTAKSLR
-459 NALLFNVLA
+459 NAPLFNVLA
-468 YMSDRLLTAGNTVAA
+468 EMSDRLLTAGNTVAA

-549 SIDRRFYMDMLQLD
+549 SIGKRFYMDMLQLD
-563 EAEFELIRR
+563 EAEFELIQH

-585 RYHLKVIAPDHI
+585 RYHLKVKAPPH
-597 PQDWFERVQRLFKSR
+597 K
-612 EKTVSVEKTPFHGR
+612 
-626 IQCSCGAACRSKRST
+626 AA
-641 SARYWL
+641 
-647 CMRHDGDEAACP
+647 
-659 ITQIPETQIQQAFLR
+659 
-674 LYYNL
+674 
-679 KHQGSCILPD
+679 
-689 LIANLRSIR
+689 
-698 ERKFLWSVD
+698 
-707 VIELNRQIAELTS
+707 
-720 QNQLLTTLRESG
+720 
-732 CVDPDIFISKS
+732 
-743 NKLTEQLR
+743 
-751 AVKQAK
+751 
-757 SRILNQD
+757 
-764 GDDTIPC
+764 
-771 TQELIT
+771 
-777 ILKRGPETLHDFDGE
+777 
-792 LFGQLIDKVIIESN
+792 LFGTKGG
-806 TSLRFRLKNGLEL
+806 K
-819 RESIERTVR
+819 

>member
-1 MKNPFRKKTLTPR
+1 MKNPFHKKEISPQ
-14 EVFIRTFLDC
+14 EAFIRSFLDC

-270 AGKSVVS
+270 TGKSVVS
-277 LDAEHELEELCD
+277 LDAEHELEELCG

-308 EVRCWNEDTEADESA
+308 EVRCWNEDTDMETDESA
-323 PGAFRK
+323 PEAFRK

-348 EFSDPQLDTIEI
+348 DFSDPQLDTIEI
-360 MLSKLY
+360 MLSALY
-366 QKWGI
+366 KKWGI

-382 EDYPILSDL
+382 GDYPVLSDL
-391 YALINDELVNYR
+391 YALINNELVNYR
-403 KGSLYTRELLQEVLL
+403 NGSLYTRELLQEVLL

-446 GVGGVLTAARSLR
+446 GVGGVLTAAKSLR

-492 NPVAIEYIRNCLKRV
+492 NPVAIEYIRNCLKRL

-549 SIDRRFYMDMLQLD
+549 SIGKRFYMDMLQLD
-563 EAEFELIRR
+563 EAEFELIQH
-572 ARRGECLFKCGAE
+572 ARRGECLFKCGME
-585 RYHLKVIAPDHI
+585 RYHLEVKAP
-597 PQDWFERVQRLFKSR
+597 PYK
-612 EKTVSVEKTPFHGR
+612 
-626 IQCSCGAACRSKRST
+626 AA
-641 SARYWL
+641 
-647 CMRHDGDEAACP
+647 
-659 ITQIPETQIQQAFLR
+659 
-674 LYYNL
+674 
-679 KHQGSCILPD
+679 
-689 LIANLRSIR
+689 
-698 ERKFLWSVD
+698 
-707 VIELNRQIAELTS
+707 
-720 QNQLLTTLRESG
+720 
-732 CVDPDIFISKS
+732 
-743 NKLTEQLR
+743 
-751 AVKQAK
+751 
-757 SRILNQD
+757 
-764 GDDTIPC
+764 
-771 TQELIT
+771 
-777 ILKRGPETLHDFDGE
+777 
-792 LFGQLIDKVIIESN
+792 LFGTKGG
-806 TSLRFRLKNGLEL
+806 K
-819 RESIERTVR
+819 

>member
-1 MKNPFRKKTLTPR
+1 MKNPFRKKEPTPR
-14 EVFIRTFLDC
+14 EAFLRTYLDC

-37 IFGNTYR
+37 IFGSTYR

-52 PASTESQAILRHL
+52 PASTEAQAILRHL

-107 QAVEAESNLRDV
+107 QTVEAESNLRDV

-139 LEMTADSMEHLR
+139 LEMTADSMEGLKR
-151 QLQTDVLTELVRCKL
+151 LQTDVLTELVRCKL

-173 RQKQGFYCASPVG
+173 RQKQGFCCVSPVG
-186 YNALGREFERV
+186 HNALGREFERV

-215 DPNGFYIGKD
+215 DPKGIYIGKD

-231 VVDFDRRDSDKT
+231 VVDFDRRESDKT

-270 AGKSVVS
+270 AGKSVIS
-277 LDAEHELEELCD
+277 LDAEHELEELCGN
-289 KLGGCFIDL
+289 LGGCFIDL

-308 EVRCWNEDTEADESA
+308 EVRCWDEGDTSETDESV
-323 PGAFRK
+323 PEAFHK

-371 SEETDFRQLKP
+371 TEETDFRQLAP

-391 YALINDELVNYR
+391 YALMEEELRHYQA
-403 KGSLYTRELLQEVLL
+403 GSLYTRELLQEVLL
-418 GLHSLCVGADAPF
+418 GLHSLCMGADAPF
-431 FNGHTNISDDRFLVF
+431 FNGHTNITGDRFLVF
-446 GVGGVLTAARSLR
+446 GVGGMLTAAKSLR

-507 RKRDSALMMAS
+507 RKRDSALLMAS

-549 SIDRRFYMDMLQLD
+549 SIGRRFYMDMLQLD
-563 EAEFELIRR
+563 EAEFELIRH

-585 RYHLKVIAPDHI
+585 RYLLEVKAPPH
-597 PQDWFERVQRLFKSR
+597 K
-612 EKTVSVEKTPFHGR
+612 
-626 IQCSCGAACRSKRST
+626 AA
-641 SARYWL
+641 
-647 CMRHDGDEAACP
+647 
-659 ITQIPETQIQQAFLR
+659 
-674 LYYNL
+674 
-679 KHQGSCILPD
+679 
-689 LIANLRSIR
+689 
-698 ERKFLWSVD
+698 
-707 VIELNRQIAELTS
+707 
-720 QNQLLTTLRESG
+720 
-732 CVDPDIFISKS
+732 
-743 NKLTEQLR
+743 
-751 AVKQAK
+751 
-757 SRILNQD
+757 
-764 GDDTIPC
+764 
-771 TQELIT
+771 
-777 ILKRGPETLHDFDGE
+777 
-792 LFGQLIDKVIIESN
+792 LFG
-806 TSLRFRLKNGLEL
+806 TAGGR
-819 RESIERTVR
+819 

>member
-1 MKNPFRKKTLTPR
+1 MKNPFHKKEISPQ
-14 EVFIRTFLDC
+14 EAFIRSFLDC

-37 IFGNTYR
+37 IFGSTYR

-52 PASTESQAILRHL
+52 PASTEAQAILRHL

-71 TLRIYCRQVSPGEE
+71 TLRLYCRQVSPGEE

-97 LDGSDPNKLR
+97 LDGADPNKLR

-197 LPAGSVANLY
+197 LPAGSAANLY

-277 LDAEHELEELCD
+277 LDAEHELEELCG
-289 KLGGCFIDL
+289 KLDGCFIDL

-308 EVRCWNEDTEADESA
+308 EVRCWNEDTDMETDEYA
-323 PGAFRK
+323 PEAFRK

-348 EFSDPQLDTIEI
+348 DFSDPQLDTIEI

-366 QKWGI
+366 RKWGI
-371 SEETDFRQLKP
+371 SEETDFRRLTPK
-382 EDYPILSDL
+382 DYPILSDL
-391 YALINDELVNYR
+391 YALINDELANYR
-403 KGSLYTRELLQEVLL
+403 NDSLYTRELLQEVLL

-446 GVGGVLTAARSLR
+446 GVGGVLTAAKSLR

-492 NPVAIEYIRNCLKRV
+492 NPIAIEYIRNCLKRV

-549 SIDRRFYMDMLQLD
+549 SIGKRFYMDMLQLD

-585 RYHLKVIAPDHI
+585 RYHLKVIAPDH
-597 PQDWFERVQRLFKSR
+597 K
-612 EKTVSVEKTPFHGR
+612 
-626 IQCSCGAACRSKRST
+626 
-641 SARYWL
+641 
-647 CMRHDGDEAACP
+647 
-659 ITQIPETQIQQAFLR
+659 
-674 LYYNL
+674 
-679 KHQGSCILPD
+679 
-689 LIANLRSIR
+689 
-698 ERKFLWSVD
+698 
-707 VIELNRQIAELTS
+707 
-720 QNQLLTTLRESG
+720 
-732 CVDPDIFISKS
+732 
-743 NKLTEQLR
+743 
-751 AVKQAK
+751 AV
-757 SRILNQD
+757 
-764 GDDTIPC
+764 
-771 TQELIT
+771 
-777 ILKRGPETLHDFDGE
+777 
-792 LFGQLIDKVIIESN
+792 LFGTKGG
-806 TSLRFRLKNGLEL
+806 K
-819 RESIERTVR
+819 

>member
-1 MKNPFRKKTLTPR
+1 MKNPFRKKALAPR
-14 EVFIRTFLDC
+14 EVFIRTYLDS

-85 DRIIDNANKKNK
+85 DRIIDNANKKNR

-139 LEMTADSMEHLR
+139 LEMTADSMEYLR

-270 AGKSVVS
+270 AGKSVIS
-277 LDAEHELEELCD
+277 LDAEHELEELCG

-308 EVRCWNEDTEADESA
+308 EVRYWNEDTDMETDESA
-323 PGAFRK
+323 PEAFRK

-348 EFSDPQLDTIEI
+348 DFSDPQLDTIEI
-360 MLSKLY
+360 MLSALY
-366 QKWGI
+366 EKWGI

-382 EDYPILSDL
+382 GDYPVLSDL
-391 YALINDELVNYR
+391 YALINNELVNYR
-403 KGSLYTRELLQEVLL
+403 NGSLYTRELLQEVLL

-446 GVGGVLTAARSLR
+446 GVGGVLTAAKSLR

-549 SIDRRFYMDMLQLD
+549 SIGKRFYMDMLQLD

-585 RYHLKVIAPDHI
+585 RYHLKVIAPDH
-597 PQDWFERVQRLFKSR
+597 K
-612 EKTVSVEKTPFHGR
+612 
-626 IQCSCGAACRSKRST
+626 
-641 SARYWL
+641 
-647 CMRHDGDEAACP
+647 
-659 ITQIPETQIQQAFLR
+659 
-674 LYYNL
+674 
-679 KHQGSCILPD
+679 
-689 LIANLRSIR
+689 
-698 ERKFLWSVD
+698 
-707 VIELNRQIAELTS
+707 
-720 QNQLLTTLRESG
+720 
-732 CVDPDIFISKS
+732 
-743 NKLTEQLR
+743 
-751 AVKQAK
+751 AV
-757 SRILNQD
+757 
-764 GDDTIPC
+764 
-771 TQELIT
+771 
-777 ILKRGPETLHDFDGE
+777 
-792 LFGQLIDKVIIESN
+792 LFGMAGGK
-806 TSLRFRLKNGLEL
+806 
-819 RESIERTVR
+819 

>member
-1 MKNPFRKKTLTPR
+1 MKNPFRKKEPTPR
-14 EVFIRTFLDC
+14 EAFLRTYLDC

-37 IFGNTYR
+37 IFGSTYR

-52 PASTESQAILRHL
+52 PASTEAQAILRHL

-107 QAVEAESNLRDV
+107 QTVEAESNLRDV

-139 LEMTADSMEHLR
+139 LEMTADSMEQLKR
-151 QLQTDVLTELVRCKL
+151 LQTDVLTELVRCKL

-173 RQKQGFYCASPVG
+173 RQKQGFCCVSTVG
-186 YNALGREFERV
+186 HNALGREFERV

-215 DPNGFYIGKD
+215 DPKGIYIGKD

-231 VVDFDRRDSDKT
+231 VVDFDRRESDKT

-270 AGKSVVS
+270 AGKSVIS
-277 LDAEHELEELCD
+277 LDAEHELEELCGN
-289 KLGGCFIDL
+289 LGGCFIDL
-298 MAGEKRINVL
+298 MDGEKRINVL
-308 EVRCWNEDTEADESA
+308 EVRCWDEGDTSETDESA
-323 PGAFRK
+323 PEAFRK

-360 MLSKLY
+360 MLSKVY

-371 SEETDFRQLKP
+371 TEETDFRQLAP

-391 YALINDELVNYR
+391 YALMEEELRHYQA
-403 KGSLYTRELLQEVLL
+403 GSLYTRELLQEVLL
-418 GLHSLCVGADAPF
+418 GLHSLCMGADAPF
-431 FNGHTNISDDRFLVF
+431 FNGHTNITGDRFLVF
-446 GVGGVLTAARSLR
+446 GVGGMLTAAKSLR

-507 RKRDSALMMAS
+507 RKRDSALLMAS

-549 SIDRRFYMDMLQLD
+549 SIGRRFYMDMLQLD
-563 EAEFELIRR
+563 EAEFELIRH

-585 RYHLKVIAPDHI
+585 RYLLEVKAPPH
-597 PQDWFERVQRLFKSR
+597 K
-612 EKTVSVEKTPFHGR
+612 
-626 IQCSCGAACRSKRST
+626 AA
-641 SARYWL
+641 
-647 CMRHDGDEAACP
+647 
-659 ITQIPETQIQQAFLR
+659 
-674 LYYNL
+674 
-679 KHQGSCILPD
+679 
-689 LIANLRSIR
+689 
-698 ERKFLWSVD
+698 
-707 VIELNRQIAELTS
+707 
-720 QNQLLTTLRESG
+720 
-732 CVDPDIFISKS
+732 
-743 NKLTEQLR
+743 
-751 AVKQAK
+751 
-757 SRILNQD
+757 
-764 GDDTIPC
+764 
-771 TQELIT
+771 
-777 ILKRGPETLHDFDGE
+777 
-792 LFGQLIDKVIIESN
+792 LFG
-806 TSLRFRLKNGLEL
+806 TAGGR
-819 RESIERTVR
+819 

>member
-1 MKNPFRKKTLTPR
+1 MKNPFHKKEISPQ
-14 EVFIRTFLDC
+14 EAFIRSFLDS

-44 CVWALREY
+44 SVWALREY

-139 LEMTADSMEHLR
+139 LEMTADSAEHLR

-270 AGKSVVS
+270 AGKSVIS
-277 LDAEHELEELCD
+277 LDAEHELEELCG

-298 MAGEKRINVL
+298 MAGERRINVL

-323 PGAFRK
+323 PEAFRK

-348 EFSDPQLDTIEI
+348 DFSDPQLDTIEI
-360 MLSKLY
+360 MLSALY
-366 QKWGI
+366 KKWGI
-371 SEETDFRQLKP
+371 SEKTDFRRLTP

-391 YALINDELVNYR
+391 YALINNELVNYR
-403 KGSLYTRELLQEVLL
+403 NGSLYTRELLQEVLL

-446 GVGGVLTAARSLR
+446 GVGGVLTAAKSLR

-468 YMSDRLLTAGNTVAA
+468 YMSDRLLTTGNTVAA

-549 SIDRRFYMDMLQLD
+549 SIGRRFYMDMLQLD

-572 ARRGECLFKCGAE
+572 TRRGECLYKCGAE
-585 RYHLKVIAPDHI
+585 RYHLKVIAPDH
-597 PQDWFERVQRLFKSR
+597 K
-612 EKTVSVEKTPFHGR
+612 
-626 IQCSCGAACRSKRST
+626 
-641 SARYWL
+641 
-647 CMRHDGDEAACP
+647 
-659 ITQIPETQIQQAFLR
+659 
-674 LYYNL
+674 
-679 KHQGSCILPD
+679 
-689 LIANLRSIR
+689 
-698 ERKFLWSVD
+698 
-707 VIELNRQIAELTS
+707 
-720 QNQLLTTLRESG
+720 
-732 CVDPDIFISKS
+732 
-743 NKLTEQLR
+743 
-751 AVKQAK
+751 AV
-757 SRILNQD
+757 
-764 GDDTIPC
+764 
-771 TQELIT
+771 
-777 ILKRGPETLHDFDGE
+777 
-792 LFGQLIDKVIIESN
+792 LFGTAGGK
-806 TSLRFRLKNGLEL
+806 
-819 RESIERTVR
+819 

>member
-1 MKNPFRKKTLTPR
+1 MKNPFRKKEPTPR
-14 EVFIRTFLDC
+14 EAFLRTYLDC

-37 IFGNTYR
+37 IFGSTYR

-52 PASTESQAILRHL
+52 PASTEAQAILRHL

-107 QAVEAESNLRDV
+107 QTVEAESNLRDV

-139 LEMTADSMEHLR
+139 LEMTADSMEGLKR
-151 QLQTDVLTELVRCKL
+151 LQTDVLTELVRCKL

-173 RQKQGFYCASPVG
+173 RQKQGFCCVSPVG
-186 YNALGREFERV
+186 HNALGREFERV

-215 DPNGFYIGKD
+215 DPKGIYIGKD

-231 VVDFDRRDSDKT
+231 VVDFDRRESDKT

-257 SYLMK
+257 SYLIK

-270 AGKSVVS
+270 AGKSVIS
-277 LDAEHELEELCD
+277 LDAEHELEELCGN
-289 KLGGCFIDL
+289 LGGCFIDL

-308 EVRCWNEDTEADESA
+308 EVRCWDEGDTSETDESV
-323 PGAFRK
+323 PEAFRK

-371 SEETDFRQLKP
+371 TEETDFWQLAP

-391 YALINDELVNYR
+391 YALMEEELRHYQA
-403 KGSLYTRELLQEVLL
+403 GSLYTRELLQEVLL
-418 GLHSLCVGADAPF
+418 GLHSLCMGADAPF
-431 FNGHTNISDDRFLVF
+431 FNGHTNITGDRFLVF
-446 GVGGVLTAARSLR
+446 GVGGMLTAAKSLR

-507 RKRDSALMMAS
+507 RKRDSALLMAS

-549 SIDRRFYMDMLQLD
+549 SIGRRFYMDMLQLD
-563 EAEFELIRR
+563 EAEFELIRH

-585 RYHLKVIAPDHI
+585 RYLLEVKAPPH
-597 PQDWFERVQRLFKSR
+597 K
-612 EKTVSVEKTPFHGR
+612 
-626 IQCSCGAACRSKRST
+626 AA
-641 SARYWL
+641 
-647 CMRHDGDEAACP
+647 
-659 ITQIPETQIQQAFLR
+659 
-674 LYYNL
+674 
-679 KHQGSCILPD
+679 
-689 LIANLRSIR
+689 
-698 ERKFLWSVD
+698 
-707 VIELNRQIAELTS
+707 
-720 QNQLLTTLRESG
+720 
-732 CVDPDIFISKS
+732 
-743 NKLTEQLR
+743 
-751 AVKQAK
+751 
-757 SRILNQD
+757 
-764 GDDTIPC
+764 
-771 TQELIT
+771 
-777 ILKRGPETLHDFDGE
+777 
-792 LFGQLIDKVIIESN
+792 LFGTAGGK
-806 TSLRFRLKNGLEL
+806 
-819 RESIERTVR
+819 

>member
-1 MKNPFRKKTLTPR
+1 MRNPFRKKTPSPQ
-14 EVFIRTFLDC
+14 EVFIRTYLDS

-139 LEMTADSMEHLR
+139 LEMTADSAAHLR

-173 RQKQGFYCASPVG
+173 RQKQGFCCISPVG
-186 YNALGREFERV
+186 RNVLGSEFERV

-231 VVDFDRRDSDKT
+231 AVDFDRRDSDKT

-323 PGAFRK
+323 PEAFRK

-348 EFSDPQLDTIEI
+348 DFSDPQLDTIEI
-360 MLSKLY
+360 MLSALY
-366 QKWGI
+366 KKWGI
-371 SEETDFRQLKP
+371 SEETDFRRLTP

-391 YALINDELVNYR
+391 YALINNELVNYR
-403 KGSLYTRELLQEVLL
+403 NGSLYTRELLQEVLL

-446 GVGGVLTAARSLR
+446 GVGGVLTAAKSLR

-549 SIDRRFYMDMLQLD
+549 SIGKRFYMDMLQLD

-585 RYHLKVIAPDHI
+585 RYHLKVIAPDH
-597 PQDWFERVQRLFKSR
+597 K
-612 EKTVSVEKTPFHGR
+612 
-626 IQCSCGAACRSKRST
+626 
-641 SARYWL
+641 
-647 CMRHDGDEAACP
+647 
-659 ITQIPETQIQQAFLR
+659 
-674 LYYNL
+674 
-679 KHQGSCILPD
+679 
-689 LIANLRSIR
+689 
-698 ERKFLWSVD
+698 
-707 VIELNRQIAELTS
+707 
-720 QNQLLTTLRESG
+720 
-732 CVDPDIFISKS
+732 
-743 NKLTEQLR
+743 
-751 AVKQAK
+751 AV
-757 SRILNQD
+757 
-764 GDDTIPC
+764 
-771 TQELIT
+771 
-777 ILKRGPETLHDFDGE
+777 
-792 LFGQLIDKVIIESN
+792 LFGTAGGK
-806 TSLRFRLKNGLEL
+806 
-819 RESIERTVR
+819 

>member
-1 MKNPFRKKTLTPR
+1 MKNPFHKKEISPQ
-14 EVFIRTFLDC
+14 EAFIRSFLDC

-139 LEMTADSMEHLR
+139 LEMTADSMEYLR

-231 VVDFDRRDSDKT
+231 AVDFDRRDSDKT

-277 LDAEHELEELCD
+277 LDAEHELEELCG

-308 EVRCWNEDTEADESA
+308 EVRYWNEDTDMETDESA
-323 PGAFRK
+323 PEAFRK

-334 RHISFLKDFFRAYK
+334 RHVSFLKDFFRAYK
-348 EFSDPQLDTIEI
+348 DFSDPQLDTIEI
-360 MLSKLY
+360 MLSALY
-366 QKWGI
+366 KKWGI
-371 SEETDFRQLKP
+371 SEETDFRRLMP

-391 YALINDELVNYR
+391 YALINNELVNYR
-403 KGSLYTRELLQEVLL
+403 NGSLYTRELLQEVLL

-446 GVGGVLTAARSLR
+446 GVGGVLTAAKSLR

-549 SIDRRFYMDMLQLD
+549 SIGRRFYMDMLQLD

-585 RYHLKVIAPDHI
+585 RYHLKVIAPDH
-597 PQDWFERVQRLFKSR
+597 K
-612 EKTVSVEKTPFHGR
+612 
-626 IQCSCGAACRSKRST
+626 
-641 SARYWL
+641 
-647 CMRHDGDEAACP
+647 
-659 ITQIPETQIQQAFLR
+659 
-674 LYYNL
+674 
-679 KHQGSCILPD
+679 
-689 LIANLRSIR
+689 
-698 ERKFLWSVD
+698 
-707 VIELNRQIAELTS
+707 
-720 QNQLLTTLRESG
+720 
-732 CVDPDIFISKS
+732 
-743 NKLTEQLR
+743 
-751 AVKQAK
+751 AV
-757 SRILNQD
+757 
-764 GDDTIPC
+764 
-771 TQELIT
+771 
-777 ILKRGPETLHDFDGE
+777 
-792 LFGQLIDKVIIESN
+792 LFGTAGGK
-806 TSLRFRLKNGLEL
+806 
-819 RESIERTVR
+819 

>member
-1 MKNPFRKKTLTPR
+1 MKNPFHKKEISPQ
-14 EVFIRTFLDC
+14 EAFIRSFLDC

-139 LEMTADSMEHLR
+139 LEMTADSMEYLR

-231 VVDFDRRDSDKT
+231 VVDFDRRDSNKT

-257 SYLMK
+257 RYLMK

-277 LDAEHELEELCD
+277 LDAEHELEELCG

-308 EVRCWNEDTEADESA
+308 EVRYWNEDTDMETDESA
-323 PGAFRK
+323 PEAFRK

-334 RHISFLKDFFRAYK
+334 RHVSFLKDFFRAYK
-348 EFSDPQLDTIEI
+348 DFSDPQLDTIEI
-360 MLSKLY
+360 MLSALY
-366 QKWGI
+366 KKWGI
-371 SEETDFRQLKP
+371 SEETDFRRLMP

-391 YALINDELVNYR
+391 YALINNELVNYR
-403 KGSLYTRELLQEVLL
+403 NGSLYTRELLQEVLL

-446 GVGGVLTAARSLR
+446 GVGGVLTAAKSLR

-468 YMSDRLLTAGNTVAA
+468 YMSNRLLTAGNTVAA

-492 NPVAIEYIRNCLKRV
+492 NPIAIEYIRNCLKRV

-549 SIDRRFYMDMLQLD
+549 SIGKRFYMDMLQLD
-563 EAEFELIRR
+563 EAEFELIQH
-572 ARRGECLFKCGAE
+572 ARRGECLFKCGME
-585 RYHLKVIAPDHI
+585 RYHLEVKAP
-597 PQDWFERVQRLFKSR
+597 PYK
-612 EKTVSVEKTPFHGR
+612 
-626 IQCSCGAACRSKRST
+626 AA
-641 SARYWL
+641 
-647 CMRHDGDEAACP
+647 
-659 ITQIPETQIQQAFLR
+659 
-674 LYYNL
+674 
-679 KHQGSCILPD
+679 
-689 LIANLRSIR
+689 
-698 ERKFLWSVD
+698 
-707 VIELNRQIAELTS
+707 
-720 QNQLLTTLRESG
+720 
-732 CVDPDIFISKS
+732 
-743 NKLTEQLR
+743 
-751 AVKQAK
+751 
-757 SRILNQD
+757 
-764 GDDTIPC
+764 
-771 TQELIT
+771 
-777 ILKRGPETLHDFDGE
+777 
-792 LFGQLIDKVIIESN
+792 LFGTKGG
-806 TSLRFRLKNGLEL
+806 K
-819 RESIERTVR
+819 

>member
-1 MKNPFRKKTLTPR
+1 MKNPFRKKALAPR
-14 EVFIRTFLDC
+14 EVFIRTYLDS

-139 LEMTADSMEHLR
+139 LEMTADSMEYLR

-231 VVDFDRRDSDKT
+231 AVDFDRRDSDKT

-270 AGKSVVS
+270 TGKSVVS
-277 LDAEHELEELCD
+277 LDAEHELEELCG

-298 MAGEKRINVL
+298 MAGERRINVL
-308 EVRCWNEDTEADESA
+308 DVRYWNEDTDMETDESA
-323 PGAFRK
+323 PEAFRK

-348 EFSDPQLDTIEI
+348 DFSDPQLDTIEI
-360 MLSKLY
+360 MLSALY
-366 QKWGI
+366 KKWDI
-371 SEETDFRQLKP
+371 SEETDFRRLMP

-403 KGSLYTRELLQEVLL
+403 SGSLYTWELLQEVLL

-446 GVGGVLTAARSLR
+446 GVGGVLTAAKSLR

-468 YMSDRLLTAGNTVAA
+468 YMSDRLLTVGNTVAA

-549 SIDRRFYMDMLQLD
+549 SIGRRFYMDMLQLD
-563 EAEFELIRR
+563 EAEFELIQH
-572 ARRGECLFKCGAE
+572 ARRGECLFKCGME
-585 RYHLKVIAPDHI
+585 RYHLEVKAP
-597 PQDWFERVQRLFKSR
+597 PYK
-612 EKTVSVEKTPFHGR
+612 
-626 IQCSCGAACRSKRST
+626 AA
-641 SARYWL
+641 
-647 CMRHDGDEAACP
+647 
-659 ITQIPETQIQQAFLR
+659 
-674 LYYNL
+674 
-679 KHQGSCILPD
+679 
-689 LIANLRSIR
+689 
-698 ERKFLWSVD
+698 
-707 VIELNRQIAELTS
+707 
-720 QNQLLTTLRESG
+720 
-732 CVDPDIFISKS
+732 
-743 NKLTEQLR
+743 
-751 AVKQAK
+751 
-757 SRILNQD
+757 
-764 GDDTIPC
+764 
-771 TQELIT
+771 
-777 ILKRGPETLHDFDGE
+777 
-792 LFGQLIDKVIIESN
+792 LFGTKGG
-806 TSLRFRLKNGLEL
+806 K
-819 RESIERTVR
+819 

>member
-1 MKNPFRKKTLTPR
+1 MKNPFHKKEISPQ
-14 EVFIRTFLDC
+14 EAFIRSFLDC

-107 QAVEAESNLRDV
+107 QTVEAESNLRDV

-139 LEMTADSMEHLR
+139 LEMTADSMGHLR

-270 AGKSVVS
+270 AGKSVIS
-277 LDAEHELEELCD
+277 LDAEHELEELCG

-308 EVRCWNEDTEADESA
+308 EVRCWNEDTDMETDESA
-323 PGAFRK
+323 PEAFRK

-348 EFSDPQLDTIEI
+348 DFSDPQLDTIEI
-360 MLSKLY
+360 MLSALY
-366 QKWGI
+366 KKWGI

-382 EDYPILSDL
+382 GDYPVLSDL
-391 YALINDELVNYR
+391 YALINNELVNYR
-403 KGSLYTRELLQEVLL
+403 NGSLYTRELLQEVLL

-431 FNGHTNISDDRFLVF
+431 FNGHTNISDD
-446 GVGGVLTAARSLR
+446 
-459 NALLFNVLA
+459 
-468 YMSDRLLTAGNTVAA
+468 
-483 LDELYLWLS
+483 
-492 NPVAIEYIRNCLKRV
+492 
-507 RKRDSALMMAS
+507 
-518 QNLEDFDQEGVREMT
+518 
-533 KPLFA
+533 
-538 IPPHQFLFNPG
+538 
-549 SIDRRFYMDMLQLD
+549 
-563 EAEFELIRR
+563 
-572 ARRGECLFKCGAE
+572 
-585 RYHLKVIAPDHI
+585 
-597 PQDWFERVQRLFKSR
+597 
-612 EKTVSVEKTPFHGR
+612 
-626 IQCSCGAACRSKRST
+626 
-641 SARYWL
+641 
-647 CMRHDGDEAACP
+647 MR
-659 ITQIPETQIQQAFLR
+659 
-674 LYYNL
+674 
-679 KHQGSCILPD
+679 
-689 LIANLRSIR
+689 
-698 ERKFLWSVD
+698 D
-707 VIELNRQIAELTS
+707 VIPSIYQATRPRFATAEEQLRKLLNLLDGMELTS
-720 QNQLLTTLRESG
+720 AGHLTAQDFSFSDEILMENGKLSFYVQADFDVDAAFGTFVCTDENDDWLNIYANYDIAQDRPCDTLELNLCKGDGTEENWSYHLNAAEQEVLARKMEAFCQQQNGMS
-732 CVDPDIFISKS
+732 
-743 NKLTEQLR
+743 
-751 AVKQAK
+751 
-757 SRILNQD
+757 
-764 GDDTIPC
+764 
-771 TQELIT
+771 
-777 ILKRGPETLHDFDGE
+777 LHDFA
-792 LFGQLIDKVIIESN
+792 
-806 TSLRFRLKNGLEL
+806 RRLQEEPGP
-819 RESIERTVR
+819 SQQIQM

>member
-1 MKNPFRKKTLTPR
+1 MKNPFHKKEISPQET
-14 EVFIRTFLDC
+14 FIRSFLDC

-139 LEMTADSMEHLR
+139 LEMTADSMGHLR

-270 AGKSVVS
+270 AGKSVIS
-277 LDAEHELEELCD
+277 LDAEHELEELCGN
-289 KLGGCFIDL
+289 LNGCFVDL
-298 MAGEKRINVL
+298 MAGERRINVL

-323 PGAFRK
+323 PEAFRK

-348 EFSDPQLDTIEI
+348 DFSDPQLDTIEI
-360 MLSKLY
+360 MLSALY
-366 QKWGI
+366 KKWGI
-371 SEETDFRQLKP
+371 SEETDFRRLTP

-391 YALINDELVNYR
+391 YALINNELVNYR
-403 KGSLYTRELLQEVLL
+403 NGSLYTRELLQEVLL

-446 GVGGVLTAARSLR
+446 GVGGVLTAAKSLR

-507 RKRDSALMMAS
+507 RKRDSALIMAS

-549 SIDRRFYMDMLQLD
+549 SIGKRFYMDMLQLD

-572 ARRGECLFKCGAE
+572 TRRGECLFKCGAE
-585 RYHLKVIAPDHI
+585 RYHLKVIAPDH
-597 PQDWFERVQRLFKSR
+597 K
-612 EKTVSVEKTPFHGR
+612 
-626 IQCSCGAACRSKRST
+626 
-641 SARYWL
+641 
-647 CMRHDGDEAACP
+647 
-659 ITQIPETQIQQAFLR
+659 
-674 LYYNL
+674 
-679 KHQGSCILPD
+679 
-689 LIANLRSIR
+689 
-698 ERKFLWSVD
+698 
-707 VIELNRQIAELTS
+707 
-720 QNQLLTTLRESG
+720 
-732 CVDPDIFISKS
+732 
-743 NKLTEQLR
+743 
-751 AVKQAK
+751 AV
-757 SRILNQD
+757 
-764 GDDTIPC
+764 
-771 TQELIT
+771 
-777 ILKRGPETLHDFDGE
+777 
-792 LFGQLIDKVIIESN
+792 LFGTAGGK
-806 TSLRFRLKNGLEL
+806 
-819 RESIERTVR
+819 

>member
-1 MKNPFRKKTLTPR
+1 MKNPFHKKEISPQ
-14 EVFIRTFLDC
+14 EAFIRSFLDC

-139 LEMTADSMEHLR
+139 LEMTADSMEYLR

-277 LDAEHELEELCD
+277 LDAEHELEELCG

-308 EVRCWNEDTEADESA
+308 EVRYWNEDTETDEPA
-323 PGAFRK
+323 PEAFRK

-348 EFSDPQLDTIEI
+348 DFSDPQLDTIEI
-360 MLSKLY
+360 MLSALY
-366 QKWGI
+366 KKWGI
-371 SEETDFRQLKP
+371 SEETDFRRLMP

-391 YALINDELVNYR
+391 YALINNELVNYR
-403 KGSLYTRELLQEVLL
+403 NGSLYTRELLQEVLL

-446 GVGGVLTAARSLR
+446 GVGGVLTAAKSLR

-549 SIDRRFYMDMLQLD
+549 SIGRRFYMDMLQLD

-585 RYHLKVIAPDHI
+585 RYHLKVIAPDH
-597 PQDWFERVQRLFKSR
+597 K
-612 EKTVSVEKTPFHGR
+612 
-626 IQCSCGAACRSKRST
+626 
-641 SARYWL
+641 
-647 CMRHDGDEAACP
+647 
-659 ITQIPETQIQQAFLR
+659 
-674 LYYNL
+674 
-679 KHQGSCILPD
+679 
-689 LIANLRSIR
+689 
-698 ERKFLWSVD
+698 
-707 VIELNRQIAELTS
+707 
-720 QNQLLTTLRESG
+720 
-732 CVDPDIFISKS
+732 
-743 NKLTEQLR
+743 
-751 AVKQAK
+751 AV
-757 SRILNQD
+757 
-764 GDDTIPC
+764 
-771 TQELIT
+771 
-777 ILKRGPETLHDFDGE
+777 
-792 LFGQLIDKVIIESN
+792 LFGTAGGK
-806 TSLRFRLKNGLEL
+806 
-819 RESIERTVR
+819 